1 MRWTLTT
8 TWPTTPGTL
17 PTTTLLINTT
27 GCLLMGA
34 LTGTLTHR
42 VTSPYL
48 RPFLGTGLLGG
59 YTTFS
64 TYAHENTHLLTTP
77 TTWPTAALYL
87 ILTPTLAISA
97 AALGHHL
104 TTKKPTP

>member
-1 MRWTLTT
+1 
-8 TWPTTPGTL
+8 
-17 PTTTLLINTT
+17 
-27 GCLLMGA
+27 

-42 VTSPYL
+42 TTSPYL

-64 TYAHENTHLLTTP
+64 TYAHENTNLLTTL

-104 TTKKPTP
+104 TTKKTTT